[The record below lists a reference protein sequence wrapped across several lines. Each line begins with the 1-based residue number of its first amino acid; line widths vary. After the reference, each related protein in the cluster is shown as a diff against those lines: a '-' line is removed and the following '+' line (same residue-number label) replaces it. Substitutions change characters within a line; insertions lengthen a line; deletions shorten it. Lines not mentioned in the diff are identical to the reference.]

1 MNRQRLNRIL
11 VTGLALGFAVLPQ
24 TASACAACFG
34 KSDSKMAQGMNMGI
48 LSLLAVVV
56 VMQVAVGSFFFV
68 FLKKRAAK
76 IAAARAASAPRASV
90 ARELSSTTHQAL
102 S

>member
-1 MNRQRLNRIL
+1 MRLL
-11 VTGLALGFAVLPQ
+11 VAGLGSGAAALPQ

-48 LSLLAVVV
+48 FSLLIVVV
-56 VMQVAVGSFFFV
+56 LMQVAVGSFFFV

-76 IAAARAASAPRASV
+76 IAAKQAAFVEGEAVSQ
-90 ARELSSTTHQAL
+90 ELSSTPNQD
-102 S
+102 

>member
-1 MNRQRLNRIL
+1 MNRQQLNRIL
-11 VTGLALGFAVLPQ
+11 VTGLALGSAVMPQ

-48 LSLLAVVV
+48 FSLLAVVV
-56 VMQVAVGSFFFV
+56 FMQVAVGSFFFV

-76 IAAARAASAPRASV
+76 LAAERAATEQRQAVTP
-90 ARELSSTTHQAL
+90 ELSSKIGRAHV
-102 S
+102 

>member
-1 MNRQRLNRIL
+1 MICRRLLR
-11 VTGLALGFAVLPQ
+11 LALAGLCSGWLLLPP

-48 LSLLAVVV
+48 MSLLAVVV
-56 VMQVAVGSFFFV
+56 LMQAAVGGFFFV

-76 IAAARAASAPRASV
+76 IAEGQAAAEAGADS
-90 ARELSSTTHQAL
+90 RENSSSTQQLL

>member
-1 MNRQRLNRIL
+1 MKRQRVRRIL
-11 VTGLALGFAVLPQ
+11 IAGLALGSAALPQ

-48 LSLLAVVV
+48 FSLLAVVV
-56 VMQVAVGSFFFV
+56 FMQAAVGAFFFV

-76 IAAARAASAPRASV
+76 IAAQRAASV
-90 ARELSSTTHQAL
+90 EREAVSPEFSSTTNQDL
-102 S
+102 Q